1 MTRKRQEKD
10 LYLDV
15 LKRSLVSLIYY
26 ESSHP
31 IHIYGPDKNIK
42 LADGLDLYSRVHGE
56 DLPANAM
63 SMIGIKRLNN
73 IQECIE
79 SVVADDVPGDLI
91 ETGSCKGGATIF
103 MRGVLKALKSK
114 RSIRM

>member
-1 MTRKRQEKD
+1 
-10 LYLDV
+10 
-15 LKRSLVSLIYY
+15 
-26 ESSHP
+26 
-31 IHIYGPDKNIK
+31 
-42 LADGLDLYSRVHGE
+42 
-56 DLPANAM
+56 M

-114 RSIRM
+114 RKVYVCDTFNDAEPRHLG